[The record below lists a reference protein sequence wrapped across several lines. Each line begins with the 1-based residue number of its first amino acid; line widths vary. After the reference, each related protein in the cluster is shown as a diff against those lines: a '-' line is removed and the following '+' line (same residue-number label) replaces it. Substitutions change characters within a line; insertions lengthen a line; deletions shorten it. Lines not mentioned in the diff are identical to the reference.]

1 MLNTPFSPWPS
12 YTEEEARA
20 VQQVLLSNKVNYW
33 TGNECREFEREFA
46 AWCGAPHCVGCS
58 NGLDALQLILL
69 AAGIGPGDEVIVPA
83 HTFVATWM
91 AVSAMR

>member
-33 TGNECREFEREFA
+33 TGNECREFER
-46 AWCGAPHCVGCS
+46 G
-58 NGLDALQLILL
+58 LILSIIAL
-69 AAGIGPGDEVIVPA
+69 
-83 HTFVATWM
+83 
-91 AVSAMR
+91 